1 MIGNQPK
8 EIPRPII
15 ASRLAGKAVHP
26 LQEPLDPKGHLPI
39 QIHIMNKLPPDD
51 LVLGHILKKE
61 YGREQPREPRTLR
74 LALHHPAPR
83 NVPALTVNL
92 ALVDEVDALDF
103 VAAVERVLLDGLREQ
118 QRVVQVHGQLG
129 VFEEGADLGLA
140 GVLEGQGQDDR
151 GHG

>member
-1 MIGNQPK
+1 M
-8 EIPRPII
+8 
-15 ASRLAGKAVHP
+15 
-26 LQEPLDPKGHLPI
+26 
-39 QIHIMNKLPPDD
+39 
-51 LVLGHILKKE
+51 
-61 YGREQPREPRTLR
+61 
-74 LALHHPAPR
+74 
-83 NVPALTVNL
+83 
-92 ALVDEVDALDF
+92 DALDF